1 MSNDS
6 RQDGK
11 RRCTAQCFV
20 CVTPTFLHTSYL
32 ILASRVGHRIMR
44 AVGSVGYKHAE
55 KPSAL
60 MEVERDL
67 LYNIV
72 TRKRS
77 PTNVLV
83 SGLLYL
89 TAQRG

>member
-1 MSNDS
+1 
-6 RQDGK
+6 
-11 RRCTAQCFV
+11 
-20 CVTPTFLHTSYL
+20 
-32 ILASRVGHRIMR
+32 MR

-83 SGLLYL
+83 SGLLCL

>member
-1 MSNDS
+1 
-6 RQDGK
+6 
-11 RRCTAQCFV
+11 
-20 CVTPTFLHTSYL
+20 
-32 ILASRVGHRIMR
+32 MR
-44 AVGSVGYKHAE
+44 AVGSVGYKHVE

-67 LYNIV
+67 LHNIV

-83 SGLLYL
+83 SGLFCP
-89 TAQRG
+89 TVQRGSYRLLSGRGGGRKRHGFSGAV